1 MEEKLNYI
9 LNEERRK
16 FRQKTKNY
24 TINPRPLKKITR
36 YDSAVFYMQNKKIIG
51 LKEHLPIKNI
61 EFDAPSE
68 KLTSQKFGGS
78 NIMKFRTKL
87 LRLNKS
93 NLPLNQNQI
102 IKNIFVF
109 NKIKSK
115 NVLIKNKILKPFIA
129 TIQNNLKEIERIKFP
144 YSFSSCKN
152 KSQKLLQINCLNK
165 NSQTEKPEIISSDR
179 KKMKKEITTI
189 YKQDKDIL
197 KERVRINTLKYFHP
211 KLFRR
216 YKKFHRRKIES
227 NDEQE
232 TEKTNMNK
240 NYKNSDNISE
250 SCATSQ
256 LNDNIS
262 IKYELME
269 FNNKK
274 NYVAYKLQRRKENS
288 PYFVVKNKDK
298 PDYHFL
304 MKHPFSNNYFCG
316 SFINHLTFFNNN
328 SYINDYCERFQN
340 LENPLNDNDLI
351 LKLHN
356 LILNPNTN
364 KIRNG
369 ELLLM
374 YKNFPKGT
382 FYGNKNIN
390 ENIVDKELKKLEK
403 TKYGKFV
410 NKLNKTMKKA
420 KEMQK
425 ELDEELYMNKKNI

>member
-1 MEEKLNYI
+1 
-9 LNEERRK
+9 
-16 FRQKTKNY
+16 
-24 TINPRPLKKITR
+24 
-36 YDSAVFYMQNKKIIG
+36 
-51 LKEHLPIKNI
+51 
-61 EFDAPSE
+61 
-68 KLTSQKFGGS
+68 
-78 NIMKFRTKL
+78 
-87 LRLNKS
+87 
-93 NLPLNQNQI
+93 
-102 IKNIFVF
+102 
-109 NKIKSK
+109 
-115 NVLIKNKILKPFIA
+115 
-129 TIQNNLKEIERIKFP
+129 
-144 YSFSSCKN
+144 
-152 KSQKLLQINCLNK
+152 
-165 NSQTEKPEIISSDR
+165 
-179 KKMKKEITTI
+179 
-189 YKQDKDIL
+189 
-197 KERVRINTLKYFHP
+197 
-211 KLFRR
+211 
-216 YKKFHRRKIES
+216 
-227 NDEQE
+227 
-232 TEKTNMNK
+232 
-240 NYKNSDNISE
+240 
-250 SCATSQ
+250 
-256 LNDNIS
+256 
-262 IKYELME
+262 ME

-410 NKLNKTMKKA
+410 NKLNKTMQKA

-425 ELDEELYMNKKNI
+425 ELDEELYMNKKNL